1 MSRNLP
7 KRFFNQPI
15 SKTVTLTLCATI
27 FIGLSAPIAMAW
39 PWDTKPGDGCK
50 PAGTAK
56 IMARAPYRC
65 DLNIKKKLVWL
76 PNPAIIDKT
85 RALALVAQACNEGTV
100 QSDDSQNTFDFPER
114 DWVGFS
120 DSYAESIDWYAHTPN
135 NELKKEFALDLRYG
149 NYISSALTVAA
160 TLDDRWSR
168 FLTLWNQSIS
178 SVQKVLDQRKLS
190 LFAAVDSGITP
201 QAYKISSLCNL
212 AHEEIKSKVSVEH
225 RTVYT
230 WVLRNGA
237 GLFPDSPLNWW
248 RNSQSRV
255 KVLSDAPNCWGH
267 SNNTSQQIGK
277 SHYDLSSFSVAH
289 RTFWAS
295 LLQVGCTND
304 P

>member
-1 MSRNLP
+1 
-7 KRFFNQPI
+7 
-15 SKTVTLTLCATI
+15 
-27 FIGLSAPIAMAW
+27 
-39 PWDTKPGDGCK
+39 
-50 PAGTAK
+50 
-56 IMARAPYRC
+56 MARAPYRC

-237 GLFPDSPLNWW
+237 GLFPDSPLN
-248 RNSQSRV
+248 
-255 KVLSDAPNCWGH
+255 
-267 SNNTSQQIGK
+267 
-277 SHYDLSSFSVAH
+277 
-289 RTFWAS
+289 
-295 LLQVGCTND
+295 
-304 P
+304 